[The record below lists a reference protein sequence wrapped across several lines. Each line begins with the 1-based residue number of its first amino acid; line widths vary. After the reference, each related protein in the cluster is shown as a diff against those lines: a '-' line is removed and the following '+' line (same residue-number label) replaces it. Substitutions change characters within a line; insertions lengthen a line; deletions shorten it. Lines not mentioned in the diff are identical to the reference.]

1 MIERTV
7 SDLAFVAGHL
17 KNGLI
22 EIMTA
27 EQILKEI
34 EALPKAERQR
44 LVERMREATS
54 TNVPEDFIDALED
67 FDKGRFVSMDTA
79 LNETPPDA

>member
-1 MIERTV
+1 LKRGV
-7 SDLAFVAGHL
+7 ADLAFVAGRL

-22 EIMTA
+22 ETMTA

-34 EALPKAERQR
+34 EALPEAERQR

-54 TNVPEDFIDALED
+54 SNIAEDFIDALED

>member
-1 MIERTV
+1 M
-7 SDLAFVAGHL
+7 AFVAGRL
-17 KNGLI
+17 KIGLV
-22 EIMTA
+22 ETMTA

-34 EALPKAERQR
+34 EALPEAERQR
-44 LVERMREATS
+44 LVVRMREETS
-54 TNVPEDFIDALED
+54 TNIPEDFIAALED

>member
-1 MIERTV
+1 
-7 SDLAFVAGHL
+7 LAFVAGHP

-54 TNVPEDFIDALED
+54 TKVPEDFIDALED
-67 FDKGRFVSMDTA
+67 FDRRRFVSMDMA
-79 LNETPPDA
+79 LNETPPEA

>member
-1 MIERTV
+1 M
-7 SDLAFVAGHL
+7 AFVAGRL
-17 KNGLI
+17 KIGLV
-22 EIMTA
+22 ETMTA

-34 EALPKAERQR
+34 EALPEAERQR
-44 LVERMREATS
+44 PVVRMREETS
-54 TNVPEDFIDALED
+54 TNIPEDFIEALED

>member
-1 MIERTV
+1 MKRRV
-7 SDLAFVAGHL
+7 ADLAFVAGRL

-22 EIMTA
+22 KTMTA

-34 EALPKAERQR
+34 EALPEVERQR

-54 TNVPEDFIDALED
+54 TNIPEDFIDALED